1 MVIESRLDP
10 GRGPVVTLLIQRGEL
25 KVGDALVAGEH
36 AGRARLMHD
45 FRGER
50 VKQATPG
57 MPVEV
62 LGFDGV
68 PEAGEHFRV
77 VGNER
82 EAHAASRASGPTG
95 SRPSWRARAWSR
107 SRT

>member
-1 MVIESRLDP
+1 M
-10 GRGPVVTLLIQRGEL
+10 VTLLIQRGEL

-36 AGRARLMHD
+36 AGRARAMHD

-68 PEAGEHFRV
+68 PEAGEHFLRR
-77 VGNER
+77 GQ
-82 EAHAASRASGPTG
+82 
-95 SRPSWRARAWSR
+95 RARGTPPRGRAGQQAQDRGAARRAGVRVSL
-107 SRT
+107 RT